1 MILKGKMLPPIPE
14 ISSSV
19 TRSLI
24 VDECISGDL
33 LVTKSMTNLASTITE
48 GLSEV
53 SAQLR
58 NGGGHMSAMT
68 SLCKELAQSVAEL
81 SVKLGRLSQVSH
93 FCFNS
98 DTKALPH
105 CRKHTWVFW
114 VSNSSV

>member
-1 MILKGKMLPPIPE
+1 MILIGKMLPPIPE

-24 VDECISGDL
+24 VDECSGDL